1 MSDVNLLA
9 DIVQTLYFRLR
20 YQPIFIIIFIGGKNS
35 YNSYRIIT
43 ELRSIDVMEHFYYKV
58 MVI

>member
-20 YQPIFIIIFIGGKNS
+20 YQPIFIIIFIGGKKQLQFLQNNHRTTVHRC
-35 YNSYRIIT
+35 YGAF
-43 ELRSIDVMEHFYYKV
+43 LL
-58 MVI
+58 